1 MTDPSPTWPQA
12 SPLGLGTEDR
22 NPATVQIDTLDSQA
36 AIEAI
41 LAEDLVGVQAAIG
54 AAGQLA
60 ELVEAAQERLAAG
73 GRIHYFGAGAS
84 GRLAFIDVTESRP
97 TFGLEDVFVWHFPG
111 GAPALLDSAIDEEDA
126 EAAGAAEAGELGPK
140 DVAIGVTASGSTGY
154 VRGALAAARGRGA
167 FTALITNQS
176 GAVLSDGV
184 DLALEAA
191 TGPEAL
197 TGSTRLKAGTA
208 TKVLINAFSTALMI
222 RAGRTW
228 SNLMTHMLATNTK
241 LDERAVRILVMATDA
256 PEAECRQAL
265 GECEGDLPVALTV
278 LLSGAA
284 PSAAQEALAAG
295 GGVRAAVRA
304 LGG

>member
-1 MTDPSPTWPQA
+1 MTDPAPSWPQA

-22 NPATVQIDTLDSQA
+22 NPATMDIDTLEAQT

-41 LAEDLVGVQAAIG
+41 LAEDLVGVQAAVGVAG
-54 AAGQLA
+54 ALA
-60 ELVEAAQERLAAG
+60 ELVEAAEKRLRAG

-97 TFGLEDVFVWHFPG
+97 TFGLEGVFAWHFPG

-126 EAAGAAEAGELGPK
+126 EGSGAAEAAVLGPD

-154 VRGALAAARGRGA
+154 VRGALAAARERGA
-167 FTALITNQS
+167 FTALITNQA
-176 GAVLSDGV
+176 GAALSDGV
-184 DLALEAA
+184 DLAIEAA

-222 RAGRTW
+222 RTGRTW
-228 SNLMTHMLATNTK
+228 SNLMTHMLATNAK
-241 LDERAVRILVMATDA
+241 LDERAVRILVMATEA
-256 PEAECRQAL
+256 PEAECREAL
-265 GECEGDLPVALTV
+265 AASEGDLPAALTV
-278 LLSGAA
+278 MLSGAT
-284 PSAAQEALAAG
+284 PEAAREALAAG
-295 GGVRAAVRA
+295 GGVRAAVRR
-304 LGG
+304 LG